1 MSSTELAVGSRCEI
15 QGKIGTIRFV
25 GHTAFSPGKWFGVEL
40 DEPLGKNDGS
50 VNGKHYFKCEEK
62 HGVFIRTSQARP
74 LLTPNATQQSQTPTN
89 FAPPNEPA
97 TNGRSSRPASIVGL
111 PSKINVLGMSNRSL
125 KGPTSPTSARFGSNS
140 NSNRATSP
148 TLSRKLRGVSD
159 ASINS
164 VDLKKLTSVEP
175 DSLDPEE
182 EFSELLGD
190 SLTGEHSESND
201 VGLEAN
207 KATEILKTQ
216 EASSISQDPFS
227 LQEASASRE
236 QMIPLKDYEELRLKL
251 KILENKRQEDRE
263 KLRENEKLKV
273 EAEQFLLIKPKLQV
287 KVTEMQQEL
296 RDLKKQFKDVTT
308 EKDVLEN
315 KYNEAV
321 ESMEMMTLDK
331 EVAEEK
337 VDNLQHEVN
346 MLKEKIEEISVDL
359 TVFKQEGDMV
369 NQGDGSGEA
378 RPTLEVIQLEKQNAR
393 LREGLAKLRE
403 ITTHAEQM
411 KQKLAV
417 AEVQIEDLKNRLDDA
432 LGAADMF
439 EDLTEKN
446 LIQGE
451 KIEEMR
457 ATIDDLEALKELND
471 ELEESHIETE
481 KQLQSEIEQ
490 KEILISEY
498 VRRIE
503 AADEANADYENTI
516 NQFRELVANLQSDL
530 EQLRQ
535 KEESQSSESKNLSSQ
550 SLAMMNLNHQLKT
563 TVLKAQGKQ
572 IDLELRKLD
581 AAQASENLAFVQPY
595 LPETFFRTE
604 NDSIRCLLLLKRIIF
619 KSDLIVKQI
628 DQIHNIPEKLNTVVP
643 EKLISVC
650 ELRQKLSWFSD
661 LAKRFVSFINN
672 CPVEIFL
679 RMSQVY
685 HDLIGTEKRI
695 HNILDLLR
703 NEKLKESDYIVEVQ
717 RAIAQL
723 EHLTELYLSN
733 TKFGESDEFYAYGN
747 ALRMNADTIAVTL
760 GHLKQAVALACKD
773 EVQDS
778 SEAFN
783 EQFFSPLQTLVSQ
796 SRSSKVMVKKMLDN
810 LDVLAGK
817 SSVLKSEFLSQFKIC
832 YKLSMKL
839 TGFGQEVV
847 KGILAFINEKKDTKE
862 ELSLVGI
869 NKVIYQITES
879 KLEINEMTVWEGC
892 TKTLQTLC
900 QEINNLSNIANDS
913 DNVVAIAKD
922 EQPWVL
928 RAKQLKAEALV
939 NLDMERKVQQL
950 EQALQEA
957 GIKIDLLERRME
969 TFKRQADIINSLEQ
983 EVANSRKHEAVF
995 EEAMESLQQEL
1006 DNLEKQNRPYHDVAI
1021 KIGEEGITP
1030 QPHKDG
1036 GEDEIHHKKSSTFFE
1051 NNPLEQQR
1059 LTSQVESLRFAVR
1072 YLRAENTHLKGKD
1085 ALNILSW
1092 HLNSKKASLEHDKDE
1107 EEVIKAIS
1115 SEARALLK
1123 DFRNVSATPRVI
1135 DLTKSYEKRNK
1146 WQPLNKKP
1154 GYQYQTQQSVLYTL
1168 QQRSNELK
1176 TKLQKLSK
1184 VTTNHLPKTPKG
1196 ANILTTNPPFIGRIR
1211 VPMLPN
1217 TESLEKAG
1225 PKNYFVHNIKLKNP
1239 SDFEKIH
1246 TIFLTTLFGHVTP
1259 IYCVLFDKS
1268 GSRVITGSDDRLIR
1282 IWCSNSGLLLK
1293 SFNGHQRE
1301 ITDMTLDKTGELL
1314 ASASEDHSIIIWN
1327 IKNYSFVHPT
1337 TNDWF
1342 TYTIRHER
1350 LIKSDGVIKNYFGKP
1365 KKHKPVNAVKK
1376 SMMKASAFN
1385 YTGSQFAVSGSDGII
1400 RIFSTIGDQSMFVN
1414 NSGSDIRVKNDDFEE
1429 DDDLV
1434 QIIYNH
1440 LNLDDEEIE
1449 KLDLMKYL
1457 DSYDPTSDFYLK
1469 DEHNVTIENNDGSDN
1484 SVQMTIN
1491 DDNQQHSTF
1500 SSNGTSTA
1508 TNNNDVKSSLTSA
1521 VNSSSTTTRNLPGIS
1536 TKRKLELIRLA
1547 KLFKA
1552 RHIADLIDHKKAV
1565 TGLEYS
1571 HSGTHLLSG
1580 SQDGFARIW
1589 NYNVI
1594 NKKWESIELDCREG
1608 TGETNITSSRW
1619 SLNDLFVIIG
1629 STGGVIKIF
1638 DTFNGK
1644 LKYEIR
1650 THTNDVYVIDIH
1662 PHNWQI
1668 IMSAGYDGKI
1678 CLHNILTGD
1687 TLMSWDRSNMSY
1699 LDQGMLQFLDGK
1711 FNPCGDMFS
1720 VTDNFGKCHLI
1731 GINNSFQ
1738 YEKYKDRSISG
1749 QQCVTD
1755 SLQAEYNAASGSFF
1769 DITSSH
1775 VIDNNKIDTIFGW
1788 NGVAYPHQL
1797 SHQEIRRIHN
1807 DYSKIENKEDIIN
1820 KLGVLK
1826 DEAQLITDGAYP
1838 LSIVHRKLI
1847 MHRRKE
1853 LGLSG
1858 DEYEDVVDFMDEALP
1873 LEFDDPNNDPDYYE
1887 SPSDESIINSSD
1899 MTEDENAGVDN
1910 AVMVDEVVSD
1920 YRNPMDIEYTDDDA
1934 PIPITRSR
1942 SKNIKSQSPQS
1953 TNEDNFY
1960 NPECY
1965 ESGSEYEPP
1974 ARGFRTR
1981 TMTRSMIRGNSFG
1994 GVSKKNKKKRNI
2006 DEFDSD
2012 EDGYNIGIKTRNM
2025 KRRKPKIIS
2034 YKESSSDE
2042 LDDLFMIDD
2051 SDLLSTRNSSQYNA
2065 LGETYAESSKASN
2078 GNNHDNNNISHQ
2090 EVYSLPI
2097 FGQSPICEEEKEIGQ
2112 IASLSNT
2119 GYFVFPEDPI
2129 TIYKSD
2135 DCLPYI
2141 PKVGDWIFYFPKG
2154 HKNMHDKAVMKNDRL
2169 LEEFHNAYT
2178 SLKFQKRSP
2187 YDIKERTI
2195 RTDIFNEIL
2204 YVNNVE
2210 FIKSTKTMC
2219 AVTCSKVMRD
2229 STFKEFESNLKSD
2242 GCIPNEVPNF
2252 RKSSS
2257 KVTLIYFDYQGHPEF
2272 IVPYNKVATGI
2283 NQKLNVGDPVII
2295 SYADGVTYQAT
2306 VIKMIYEKSWTNNW
2320 PIYRVEWSDQNNVTE
2335 NEEDSEFHPW
2345 ELTQYYCPEMKYKD
2359 GKQILDCIK
2368 KDLQEVEDSNSFDT
2382 VKEGKAREILNEW
2395 K

>member
-1 MSSTELAVGSRCEI
+1 CVKLA
-15 QGKIGTIRFV
+15 
-25 GHTAFSPGKWFGVEL
+25 
-40 DEPLGKNDGS
+40 
-50 VNGKHYFKCEEK
+50 
-62 HGVFIRTSQARP
+62 
-74 LLTPNATQQSQTPTN
+74 
-89 FAPPNEPA
+89 
-97 TNGRSSRPASIVGL
+97 
-111 PSKINVLGMSNRSL
+111 M
-125 KGPTSPTSARFGSNS
+125 
-140 NSNRATSP
+140 
-148 TLSRKLRGVSD
+148 
-159 ASINS
+159 
-164 VDLKKLTSVEP
+164 
-175 DSLDPEE
+175 
-182 EFSELLGD
+182 
-190 SLTGEHSESND
+190 
-201 VGLEAN
+201 
-207 KATEILKTQ
+207 
-216 EASSISQDPFS
+216 
-227 LQEASASRE
+227 
-236 QMIPLKDYEELRLKL
+236 
-251 KILENKRQEDRE
+251 
-263 KLRENEKLKV
+263 
-273 EAEQFLLIKPKLQV
+273 
-287 KVTEMQQEL
+287 
-296 RDLKKQFKDVTT
+296 
-308 EKDVLEN
+308 
-315 KYNEAV
+315 
-321 ESMEMMTLDK
+321 
-331 EVAEEK
+331 
-337 VDNLQHEVN
+337 
-346 MLKEKIEEISVDL
+346 
-359 TVFKQEGDMV
+359 
-369 NQGDGSGEA
+369 
-378 RPTLEVIQLEKQNAR
+378 
-393 LREGLAKLRE
+393 RE
-403 ITTHAEQM
+403 IGLYRH
-411 KQKLAV
+411 
-417 AEVQIEDLKNRLDDA
+417 
-432 LGAADMF
+432 
-439 EDLTEKN
+439 
-446 LIQGE
+446 
-451 KIEEMR
+451 
-457 ATIDDLEALKELND
+457 
-471 ELEESHIETE
+471 
-481 KQLQSEIEQ
+481 
-490 KEILISEY
+490 
-498 VRRIE
+498 
-503 AADEANADYENTI
+503 
-516 NQFRELVANLQSDL
+516 SDL
-530 EQLRQ
+530 
-535 KEESQSSESKNLSSQ
+535 
-550 SLAMMNLNHQLKT
+550 
-563 TVLKAQGKQ
+563 
-572 IDLELRKLD
+572 
-581 AAQASENLAFVQPY
+581 
-595 LPETFFRTE
+595 
-604 NDSIRCLLLLKRIIF
+604 
-619 KSDLIVKQI
+619 
-628 DQIHNIPEKLNTVVP
+628 
-643 EKLISVC
+643 
-650 ELRQKLSWFSD
+650 
-661 LAKRFVSFINN
+661 
-672 CPVEIFL
+672 
-679 RMSQVY
+679 
-685 HDLIGTEKRI
+685 
-695 HNILDLLR
+695 
-703 NEKLKESDYIVEVQ
+703 
-717 RAIAQL
+717 
-723 EHLTELYLSN
+723 
-733 TKFGESDEFYAYGN
+733 
-747 ALRMNADTIAVTL
+747 
-760 GHLKQAVALACKD
+760 
-773 EVQDS
+773 
-778 SEAFN
+778 
-783 EQFFSPLQTLVSQ
+783 SPLQ
-796 SRSSKVMVKKMLDN
+796 
-810 LDVLAGK
+810 
-817 SSVLKSEFLSQFKIC
+817 
-832 YKLSMKL
+832 
-839 TGFGQEVV
+839 
-847 KGILAFINEKKDTKE
+847 
-862 ELSLVGI
+862 
-869 NKVIYQITES
+869 
-879 KLEINEMTVWEGC
+879 
-892 TKTLQTLC
+892 QTFR
-900 QEINNLSNIANDS
+900 EY
-913 DNVVAIAKD
+913 
-922 EQPWVL
+922 
-928 RAKQLKAEALV
+928 
-939 NLDMERKVQQL
+939 VQ
-950 EQALQEA
+950 
-957 GIKIDLLERRME
+957 
-969 TFKRQADIINSLEQ
+969 
-983 EVANSRKHEAVF
+983 
-995 EEAMESLQQEL
+995 
-1006 DNLEKQNRPYHDVAI
+1006 
-1021 KIGEEGITP
+1021 
-1030 QPHKDG
+1030 
-1036 GEDEIHHKKSSTFFE
+1036 
-1051 NNPLEQQR
+1051 
-1059 LTSQVESLRFAVR
+1059 
-1072 YLRAENTHLKGKD
+1072 
-1085 ALNILSW
+1085 
-1092 HLNSKKASLEHDKDE
+1092 
-1107 EEVIKAIS
+1107 
-1115 SEARALLK
+1115 
-1123 DFRNVSATPRVI
+1123 
-1135 DLTKSYEKRNK
+1135 
-1146 WQPLNKKP
+1146 
-1154 GYQYQTQQSVLYTL
+1154 
-1168 QQRSNELK
+1168 
-1176 TKLQKLSK
+1176 
-1184 VTTNHLPKTPKG
+1184 
-1196 ANILTTNPPFIGRIR
+1196 
-1211 VPMLPN
+1211 
-1217 TESLEKAG
+1217 
-1225 PKNYFVHNIKLKNP
+1225 
-1239 SDFEKIH
+1239 
-1246 TIFLTTLFGHVTP
+1246 LTTLFGHVTP

-1314 ASASEDHSIIIWN
+1314 AT
-1327 IKNYSFVHPT
+1327 T

-2345 ELTQYYCPEMKYKD
+2345 ELTRNDK
-2359 GKQILDCIK
+2359 
-2368 KDLQEVEDSNSFDT
+2368 F
-2382 VKEGKAREILNEW
+2382 
-2395 K
+2395 